1 MKNMN
6 VSNRRINVMAKKNCS
21 HSLLHTDIHGKGPK
35 KSLAESLP
43 NIADFTQQTLTTEM
57 EEKTKEEFMIQRL

>member
-1 MKNMN
+1 
-6 VSNRRINVMAKKNCS
+6 MAKKNCS